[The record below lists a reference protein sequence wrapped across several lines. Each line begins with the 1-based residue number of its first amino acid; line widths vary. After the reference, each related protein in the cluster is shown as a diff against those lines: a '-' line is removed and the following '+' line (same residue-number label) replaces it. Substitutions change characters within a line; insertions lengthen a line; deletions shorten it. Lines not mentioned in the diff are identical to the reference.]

1 MLARFLWTPLNY
13 KRRFR
18 ITEQMDRQDVKI
30 HPQLI
35 TNRPDEEI
43 RSSHHPQDG
52 TALARHSF
60 KLSLTYPTQG
70 LKRRRLEQGFVLIE
84 NDVGNDTPGPVRN
97 I

>member
-1 MLARFLWTPLNY
+1 
-13 KRRFR
+13 
-18 ITEQMDRQDVKI
+18 MDRQDAKI

-43 RSSHHPQDG
+43 RSSAGRNRTRPPQ
-52 TALARHSF
+52 LQVI
-60 KLSLTYPTQG
+60 LNYPTQG
-70 LKRRRLEQGFVLIE
+70 LERQRLEQGFVLIE